1 MTRAW
6 TTRPLPDVAA
16 ELELTPSQLVPY
28 GHAMAKVTLDALES
42 SRPPGRLVLV
52 SAMTPTDAGEGKT
65 TTSIGLAQ
73 GFARLGKRVCLAL
86 REPSL
91 GPTFGQKGGATGG
104 GRARV
109 VPESDINLHFTGDF
123 HAIGAAHNLL
133 AAMLDNHIHHG
144 NTLGID
150 PRRVTWRRVI
160 DMNDRALR
168 HVVIGLGGV
177 LEGVPRET
185 GFDITPASEVMAAL
199 CLAGGFDDLRARLA
213 RTVVALTVDRAAV
226 TAADLRAV
234 GAMMVL
240 LKDAMLPNLV
250 QTNEGVPA
258 LVHGGPF
265 ANIAHGCNSV
275 AATRLALARADW
287 AVTEAGFGFDLG
299 AEKFFDIMC
308 VSAGLDTAAVVL
320 VATVRAL
327 KLHGGAAKAAL
338 ATPDP
343 AMVERGLGNLAKHVE
358 NIRLFGELPVVALNR
373 FASDTD
379 DEVAVVRRWA
389 DGAGAPFAV
398 SEVFAKG
405 GAGGL
410 ALAETVAAHAERRSR
425 PFTPLYDWA
434 EPIRVKME
442 KVARAMYG
450 AREVAWTR
458 EAERALTQI
467 ETLGFGRL
475 PLCIAKTPKSLSD
488 DPLVIGRPEDFEI
501 TVRDVLLAA
510 GAGYVV
516 PLLGDIM
523 RMPGLPTSPQA
534 ERMDLVNGEVVQASK
549 DTTSTAHAPA

>member
-1 MTRAW
+1 MPARVSA
-6 TTRPLPDVAA
+6 RPIQDIAA
-16 ELELTPSQLVPY
+16 DLGLTPDQIIPY
-28 GHAMAKVTLDALES
+28 GRDKAKVPLAALES
-42 SRPPGRLVLV
+42 GRPPGRLVLV
-52 SAMTPTDAGEGKT
+52 SAITPTDAGEGKT

-73 GFARLGKRVCLAL
+73 GLARTGRRVCLAL

-104 GRARV
+104 GLARV

-144 NTLGID
+144 NALRID
-150 PRRVTWRRVI
+150 PRRVLWRRVI

-199 CLAGGFDDLRARLA
+199 CLADGYDDLRARLA
-213 RTVVALTVDRAAV
+213 RIVVALSLDRAAV

-250 QTNEGVPA
+250 QTADGVPA
-258 LVHGGPF
+258 LIHGGPF

-275 AATRLALARADW
+275 VATRLALARADW

-299 AEKFFDIMC
+299 AEKFFDIKC

-327 KLHGGAAKAAL
+327 KLHGGAAKSSLAAPNPG
-338 ATPDP
+338 A
-343 AMVERGLGNLAKHVE
+343 VERGLPNLAKHVE
-358 NIRLFGELPVVALNR
+358 SIRLFGEPPIVALNH
-373 FASDTD
+373 FATD
-379 DEVAVVRRWA
+379 SPDEVAVVRRWCESAGVPFALSRVFESGA
-389 DGAGAPFAV
+389 DGGV
-398 SEVFAKG
+398 E
-405 GAGGL
+405 
-410 ALAETVAAHAERRSR
+410 LAETVVAHAERHTR
-425 PFTPLYDWA
+425 PFTPLYRWGDPVPA
-434 EPIRVKME
+434 KMAA
-442 KVARAMYG
+442 VARAMYG
-450 AREVAWTR
+450 AADVTWTR
-458 EAERALTQI
+458 DAQRALAQI
-467 ETLGFGRL
+467 EALGFGGL
-475 PLCIAKTPKSLSD
+475 PLCIAKTQKSLSD
-488 DPLVIGRPEDFEI
+488 DPQVVGRPEDFEI
-501 TVRDVLLAA
+501 TVRDVILAA

-523 RMPGLPTSPQA
+523 RMPGLPASPQA
-534 ERMDLVNGEVVQASK
+534 ERMDLVDGDVVHSAPG
-549 DTTSTAHAPA
+549 TGSTAHAPA

>member
-1 MTRAW
+1 MTH
-6 TTRPLPDVAA
+6 TPSPRPILDVAA
-16 ELELTPSQLVPY
+16 GLDLAPSQVVPY
-28 GHAMAKVTLDALES
+28 GFDKAKITLDALNS
-42 SRPPGRLVLV
+42 GRPTGRLVLV
-52 SAMTPTDAGEGKT
+52 SAITPTDAGEGKT

-73 GFARLGKRVCLAL
+73 GFARLGQRVCLAL

-104 GRARV
+104 GLARV

-144 NTLGID
+144 NSLDID

-199 CLAGGFDDLRARLA
+199 CLSEGYDDLRRRLA
-213 RTVVALTVDRAAV
+213 RTMVALTSQRAPV

-250 QTNEGVPA
+250 QTCDGVPA

-275 AATRLALARADW
+275 VATKLALARADW
-287 AVTEAGFGFDLG
+287 VITEAGFGFDLG
-299 AEKFFDIMC
+299 AEKFFDIKC

-327 KLHGGAAKAAL
+327 KLHGGASRGAL
-338 ATPDP
+338 TSPDP
-343 AMVERGLGNLAKHVE
+343 GAVERGLANLAKHVE
-358 NIRLFGELPVVALNR
+358 NIRIFGESPVVAMNR
-373 FASDTD
+373 FATDTD
-379 DEVAVVRRWA
+379 DEIAVVRAWCDAR
-389 DGAGAPFAV
+389 GVPFAV
-398 SEVFAKG
+398 SDVFARG
-405 GAGGL
+405 GDGGT
-410 ALAETVAAHAERRSR
+410 ALAEAVMAHAERRAKS
-425 PFTPLYDWA
+425 FTPLYDWREA
-434 EPIRVKME
+434 IPAKME

-450 AREVAWTR
+450 AREVAWTK
-458 EAERALTQI
+458 EAQRALGQI
-467 ETLGFGRL
+467 EKLGFGAL
-475 PLCIAKTPKSLSD
+475 PLCVAKTQKSLSD
-488 DPLVIGRPEDFEI
+488 DPQVVGRPEDFDI
-501 TVRDVLLAA
+501 TVRDVILAA

-523 RMPGLPTSPQA
+523 RMPGLPASPQA
-534 ERMDLVNGEVVQASK
+534 ERMDLVNGVVVQVPGSPAS
-549 DTTSTAHAPA
+549 TTSAPA